1 MFNNDQTMPNGFL
14 QEPVAFEDFEFT
26 LGYDFAVPIDF
37 NELEDIPFNPEAHSH
52 VLDEDERDMFNQFLD
67 QFDTDGDVHMDPS
80 AFSFP
85 VQVDEDGLCE
95 SFLLHSLDDR
105 NNVIEDSSEYEHGT
119 SSLLKEATNRLG
131 YLCSSTQSTGNIS
144 PGLNTSNTNHYGELT
159 VPM

>member
-1 MFNNDQTMPNGFL
+1 
-14 QEPVAFEDFEFT
+14 
-26 LGYDFAVPIDF
+26 
-37 NELEDIPFNPEAHSH
+37 
-52 VLDEDERDMFNQFLD
+52 MFNQFLD

-105 NNVIEDSSEYEHGT
+105 NNVIEDNSEYEHGA
-119 SSLLKEATNRLG
+119 SLLKEATNRLG
-131 YLCSSTQSTGNIS
+131 YLCSSTQSSGSIS
-144 PGLNTSNTNHYGELT
+144 SDLNTSNTNHYGELT